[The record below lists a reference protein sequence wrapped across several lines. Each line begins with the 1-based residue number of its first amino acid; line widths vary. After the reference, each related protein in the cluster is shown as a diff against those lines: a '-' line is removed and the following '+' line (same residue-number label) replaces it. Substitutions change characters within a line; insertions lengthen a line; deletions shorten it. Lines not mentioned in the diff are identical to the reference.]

1 MRIGKH
7 NPFAAAS
14 TGRLLSP
21 WRALVIAAL
30 ILLWAAAL
38 LGKSAVAS
46 AAQGDGRPQLP
57 STPAGPTTIQRQPE
71 LASQTAQV
79 TATAAQ
85 RQSQADSSGW
95 AAASLRDL
103 AEVLGW
109 PPVVASDGS
118 DRLYIQRLIA
128 EDQWSLAMVRQF
140 DSQAGAEAAFTAEQ
154 QDAKFAGYTVTPAI
168 FYSYPAYTATISD
181 ANGRLIEQRFHWLAG
196 SAILGV
202 NIHESDD
209 AAPDPNSVATQLLAL
224 AVQYGMPDPPAGLSP
239 TPSLTPSIIPSSTP
253 GPVSCDSRFTDVPPE
268 QWAYNYI
275 SDLACMGIVS
285 GYSDATFRPQNSTTR
300 GQLVKMV
307 VLSEG
312 WTILNPATPT
322 FSDVGQDHTFYRY
335 IETAYAHGVISG
347 YADNTF
353 RPDTFVS
360 RSQVAK
366 MLVLARNWDLRVDTP
381 AALCDVRPDN
391 WAWSYIQ
398 VAIAHG
404 MFTGYGDGCFYP
416 DTFATRAQLAKVLV
430 LAYR

>member
-1 MRIGKH
+1 MSVSKH
-7 NPFAAAS
+7 NALAAAS
-14 TGRLLSP
+14 TAWLLP
-21 WRALVIAAL
+21 PRRALVIAAL
-30 ILLWAAAL
+30 ILLSAVGL

-46 AAQGDGRPQLP
+46 AAQGDGKPHP
-57 STPAGPTTIQRQPE
+57 PGTPAVSATIIQHETEQ
-71 LASQTAQV
+71 ASQTALV

-85 RQSQADSSGW
+85 GQSQAEALGW

-118 DRLYIQRLIA
+118 DRLYIQRLTS

-140 DSQAGAEAAFTAEQ
+140 DSRAGAEAAFTAEQ
-154 QDAKFAGYTVTPAI
+154 QDAKLAGYAVTPGL
-168 FYSYPAYTATISD
+168 FYSYPAYTATITD
-181 ANGRLIEQRFHWLAG
+181 ANGRLIEQRFHWLAD
-196 SAILGV
+196 SVIMGV
-202 NIHESDD
+202 DVHESSDG
-209 AAPDPNSVATQLLAL
+209 APDPNAVATQLLAL
-224 AVQYGMPDPPAGLSP
+224 AVQYGMPDPPAGASP
-239 TPSLTPSIIPSSTP
+239 TPSVMPSATP
-253 GPVSCDSRFTDVPPE
+253 GAVNCNTRFIDVTSE
-268 QWAYNYI
+268 QWAYSYI

-312 WTILNPATPT
+312 WTTLNPTRPT

-353 RPDTFVS
+353 RPDLFVS

-366 MLVLARNWDLRVDTP
+366 MLVLARNWELRVDSP
-381 AALCDVRPDN
+381 AVLCDMQPGN
-391 WAWSYIQ
+391 WAWSYVQ

-416 DTFATRAQLAKVLV
+416 DAFATRAQLAKVLV